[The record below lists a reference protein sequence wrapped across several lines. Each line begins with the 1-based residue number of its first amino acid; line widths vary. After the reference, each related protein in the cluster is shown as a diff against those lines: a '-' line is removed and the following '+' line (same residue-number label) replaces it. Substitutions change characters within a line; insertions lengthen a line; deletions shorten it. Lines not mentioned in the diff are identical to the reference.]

1 MSATSRQPTAPAS
14 FAELQALANSV
25 RRGDTQA
32 PRLSPKAQHLLD
44 ALLGMPESVGLSNIS
59 KLGEQLE
66 VNPSSL
72 TRLSHAL
79 GFSGFRAFQALF
91 REDLAGS
98 SFYSTRAE
106 RLLDFGEAPEGT
118 VASTSQDQALWQQE
132 MANLTATV
140 EGLDSGAL
148 QRAVRLIVEA
158 RHVHVIGLR
167 ASFGAAHYL
176 AYYLDF
182 LRDDVKH
189 ISPLA
194 GVGVEQAQRLTEG
207 DLVIG
212 VAFRPETRAS
222 VDYCRLAVEQG
233 ATLLALTN
241 HPGSQLTSLTDHVL
255 LAPAEGPF
263 FFNPM
268 TSLFLLV
275 ELLLSRVAHDMGSNA
290 ITSIRQREA
299 LIACLNVE

>member
-1 MSATSRQPTAPAS
+1 MSATSHSMTPTNV
-14 FAELQALANSV
+14 AELQALATSV
-25 RRGDTQA
+25 RRGDTGA
-32 PRLSPKAQHLLD
+32 LHLSPKAQQLLD
-44 ALLGMPESVGLSNIS
+44 ALLAMPETVGLSNIS
-59 KLGEQLE
+59 RLGEQLE

-72 TRLSHAL
+72 TRLARAL

-106 RLLDFGEAPEGT
+106 RLLDFGQAPEG
-118 VASTSQDQALWQQE
+118 AIAQGAQDQALWQQE
-132 MANLTATV
+132 MANLTAAV
-140 EGLDSGAL
+140 EGLDSHVL
-148 QRAVRLIVEA
+148 QRAVSLIVEA
-158 RHVHVIGLR
+158 RHIHVIGLR

-182 LRDDVKH
+182 LRDDVRQV
-189 ISPLA
+189 SPLA
-194 GVGVEQAQRLTEG
+194 GVGVEQGQRLAEG

-212 VAFRPETRAS
+212 LAFRPETRIS

-241 HPGSQLTSLTDHVL
+241 HPGSQLASLTDHVL
-255 LAPAEGPF
+255 LAPADGPF

-275 ELLLSRVAHDMGSNA
+275 ELLLSRVAHAMGNDA
-290 ITSIRQREA
+290 ISSIRQREA

>member
-1 MSATSRQPTAPAS
+1 MSATPHSTTPAN
-14 FAELQALANSV
+14 FAELQALATSI
-25 RRGDTQA
+25 RRGDAQA
-32 PRLSPKAQHLLD
+32 PHLSSKALQLLD
-44 ALLGMPESVGLSNIS
+44 ALLAMPETVGLSNIS
-59 KLGEQLE
+59 RLGERLE
-66 VNPSSL
+66 VNPSRL
-72 TRLSHAL
+72 TRLAHAL
-79 GFSGFRAFQALF
+79 GFSGFRSFQALF

-106 RLLDFGEAPEGT
+106 RLLDFGQAPEGA
-118 VASTSQDQALWQQE
+118 VAKGAQDQALWQQE
-132 MANLTATV
+132 MANLTAAV
-140 EGLDSGAL
+140 EGLDSDAM

-182 LRDDVKH
+182 LRDAVRH

-194 GVGVEQAQRLTEG
+194 GVGVEQAQHLTQG

-222 VDYCRLAVEQG
+222 LDYCRFAVDQG

-241 HPGSQLTSLTDHVL
+241 HSGSQLASLTEHVL
-255 LAPAEGPF
+255 VAPAEGPF

-275 ELLLSRVAHDMGSNA
+275 ELLLSRVAHELGSAA
-290 ITSIRQREA
+290 IGSIRQREA
-299 LIACLNVE
+299 LIACHNVE